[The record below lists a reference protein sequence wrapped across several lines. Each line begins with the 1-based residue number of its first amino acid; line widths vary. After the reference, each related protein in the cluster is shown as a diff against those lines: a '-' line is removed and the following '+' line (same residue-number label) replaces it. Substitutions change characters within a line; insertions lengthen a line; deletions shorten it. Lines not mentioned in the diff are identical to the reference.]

1 MVMRKIAHLIVN
13 YMNEQDMVVFVS
25 IARVIEADR
34 IVKVVNWVIID
45 YLRAQANV
53 YLADVIQQV

>member
-1 MVMRKIAHLIVN
+1 
-13 YMNEQDMVVFVS
+13 MNEQDMVVFVS